1 MFGLDMIIIW
11 LAIGFLAGLAAN
23 TIMKRQSVSA
33 WTDVLLGVMGAGVG
47 SLILSL
53 LGFYTRGGLL
63 NAIVTATF
71 GAVLLIWF
79 NRRFMSRNV

>member
-1 MFGLDMIIIW
+1 MFGLDIIIIW

-23 TIMKRQSVSA
+23 VIMKRQSVSA
-33 WTDVLLGVMGAGVG
+33 WTDILLGIMGAGVG
-47 SLILSL
+47 SLILSKA
-53 LGFYTRGGLL
+53 GFSSRGGLL

-79 NRRFMSRNV
+79 NRRFMSRDL